1 MLDATWN
8 IISTNSDL
16 TTSNMD
22 NMETNKT
29 NKQIP
34 SNISP
39 PRRKRTR
46 DEYVAILKMPANG
59 IATRLRSSRRG
70 RPPKRT
76 HNNKRRRDLKFYQE
90 SAAPIS
96 KVEFDPPKPLSGEG
110 TVNGDGTINGGINGT
125 TINETTINGTKIN
138 GTKINGTKINGT
150 KINGTII
157 NGTIIN
163 GISNAPSYKPRA
175 IILADWGIALRKKFL
190 CQYLLHGKDFLKIST
205 NLNKTHKQVVEFYYL
220 IKHDGDFRRAKEL
233 RRDTV
238 LHAEKV
244 EELFE
249 FVLKYNQ
256 NPKAWQGDKRRGR
269 PQLVETVRTALNDFA
284 KTKLGV
290 SGDKAAPSKDD
301 PLYLLYV
308 QALRKSVDAIAV
320 AEVALEDN
328 DTSKESAHDLL
339 ENTYEI
345 IISWLDKEKGA
356 SITDPKVFRDL
367 AAHWEK
373 DFMEDMRTLNVC
385 PSDILTRVSEY
396 VPEIV
401 KYIQKIIDNGY
412 AYETDNEKLIEE
424 GEGSLG
430 SKLQGKKNKSDFA
443 LWKKSKPGEP
453 FWESPWVIGE
463 NLDIHSGGI
472 DLAFPHHDNELAQS
486 EAYHGCN
493 QWVNYFIHAGHLN
506 LEGQKMSKSL
516 KNFITI
522 KQALEKY
529 TSRQLR
535 FCFLLHQWDSKLDF
549 KDSSLAEAKNIE
561 TILNNFFVNV
571 KALINEHKH
580 SAYLSD
586 GTHQYLNPEKEL
598 LNVFRGKQQNVHAAL
613 CDSFN
618 TPTVISEIMDLVY
631 KTNIYIASGRSKIN
645 INIIENIANYVTKM
659 LRIFGVIE
667 SSESK
672 EIGFGVSEKQKSV
685 NKEEIV
691 LPYLRVLSNYRDNI
705 REYSRQKKDFSEFLK
720 LSDNLRD
727 VELIEFGVS
736 LDDQEDGKALVKFV
750 NKEELIKAR
759 EEKLKVQAEKLARK
773 EEMAKAKEEERKKKL
788 EQGKLAPEDMFKN
801 VKGEN
806 EENAYS
812 AFDEQGIPTHDSKG
826 EELAKNRV
834 KKLKK
839 EWETQNK
846 LHTEY
851 LASLEQNN
859 ND

>member
-1 MLDATWN
+1 MKTIFNNFLSHISKRLFNLNNNYYYKRYKNNQLLSLASRLN
-8 IISTNSDL
+8 QAGRKII
-16 TTSNMD
+16 
-22 NMETNKT
+22 
-29 NKQIP
+29 
-34 SNISP
+34 
-39 PRRKRTR
+39 
-46 DEYVAILKMPANG
+46 KMSGNN
-59 IATRLRSSRRG
+59 
-70 RPPKRT
+70 
-76 HNNKRRRDLKFYQE
+76 NNKEQPEWQVPVPTEPVPVLKIYN
-90 SAAPIS
+90 SLTRS
-96 KVEFDPPKPLSGEG
+96 KVEFIPRKGKLVTWYNCGPTVYDAAHIGHARLYVTIDIIRRILSDYFKYDVFFVMNI
-110 TVNGDGTINGGINGT
+110 TDIDD
-125 TINETTINGTKIN
+125 K
-138 GTKINGTKINGT
+138 
-150 KINGTII
+150 
-157 NGTIIN
+157 
-163 GISNAPSYKPRA
+163 
-175 IILADWGIALRKKFL
+175 IILRAR
-190 CQYLLHGKDFLKIST
+190 QNYLYNNFKSSNEKLT
-205 NLNKTHKQVVEFYYL
+205 
-220 IKHDGDFRRAKEL
+220 KE
-233 RRDTV
+233 
-238 LHAEKV
+238 
-244 EELFE
+244 
-249 FVLKYNQ
+249 
-256 NPKAWQGDKRRGR
+256 
-269 PQLVETVRTALNDFA
+269 LVETVRTALNDFA

-290 SGDKAAPSKDD
+290 YKSGSQGNDKAAPSKDD
-301 PLYLLYV
+301 PLYLMYV
-308 QALRKSVDAIAV
+308 QALRKSVDAV
-320 AEVALEDN
+320 ANAEMALEDS
-328 DTSKESAHDLL
+328 DTSKESAHELL

-356 SITDPKVFRDL
+356 SITDPKIFRDL

-373 DFMEDMRTLNVC
+373 DFMEDMRTLNVY

-401 KYIQKIIDNGY
+401 KYIKKIIDNGY
-412 AYETDNEKLIEE
+412 AYESDGSVYFDTFEFDGSKSKNINNKNNSHYRHNYAKLEPWSADNEKLIEE

-430 SKLQGKKNKSDFA
+430 SKLQGKKSKSDFA

-453 FWESPWVIGE
+453 FWESPWGRGRPGWHIECSVMASEVLGE

-486 EAYHGCN
+486 EAYHECN

-571 KALINEHKH
+571 KALINEHRH
-580 SAYLSD
+580 SAYVSD

-598 LNVFRGKQQNVHAAL
+598 LNVFQGKQQNVHAAL

-618 TPTVISEIMDLVY
+618 TPTVISEIMELVY

-645 INIIENIANYVTKM
+645 INIIEKIANYVTKM

-667 SSESK
+667 SSESQ

-705 REYSRQKKDFSEFLK
+705 REYSRQKKDYSEFLK

-736 LDDQEDGKALVKFV
+736 LDDQEDGKALIKFV
-750 NKEELIKAR
+750 NREELIKAR
-759 EEKLKVQAEKLARK
+759 EEKLKVQAEKLAKK
-773 EEMAKAKEEERKKKL
+773 EAMAKAKEEERMKRL
-788 EQGKLAPEDMFKN
+788 EQGKLAPEEMFKN
-801 VKGEN
+801 VKGED

-812 AFDEQGIPTHDSKG
+812 IFDEQGIPTHDGKG
-826 EELAKNRV
+826 VELAKNRV

-839 EWETQNK
+839 EWETQKK

-851 LASLEQNN
+851 LTSLEEQNN
-859 ND
+859 NDV